1 MRDPRSIVGEEL
13 LDSAVRKDNE
23 VIALRDSGMTFVAIA
38 KRLGVTSERVRTRY
52 HRGKRRLKWLEIKQR
67 RRDNNR

>member
-1 MRDPRSIVGEEL
+1 MRDPRSIVASEL
-13 LDSAVRKDNE
+13 LDRAARIDNE

-52 HRGKRRLKWLEIKQR
+52 YRGKRRLKGLETQQR
-67 RRDNNR
+67 RIDNNR